1 MTMKN
6 NEFGIG
12 RSRTSLVWYQFK
24 KNKGAVISL
33 IVLCLFILIALI
45 APLIWDYEEDI
56 CAMHSDQRLIKPCLE
71 HIFGTD
77 HMGRD
82 VFARV
87 CYGARYSLFIGF
99 SAVIIS
105 TIFGVTLGSVAGFYG
120 GKTETIIMR
129 IVELALMIPSL
140 MIAVIIV
147 AVSGV
152 SFKNLII
159 ALGVATIP
167 YFARN
172 ARASVMT
179 VCDNEYVEAAKVIG
193 VPKIKI
199 LFKHVIPNAL
209 SPILVQATTRLG
221 GCIVEASSFSFLGL
235 GVLAP
240 TPEWGAMLSES
251 RTYMWQYPY
260 LVIFPGIA
268 IFITA
273 LCINLIGDGLRDAL
287 DPKLKR

>member
-1 MTMKN
+1 MRQKRT
-6 NEFGIG
+6 IG
-12 RSRTSLVWYQFK
+12 KTRFSLIWHQYK

-33 IVLCLFILIALI
+33 CVLCLLIVIALI
-45 APLIWDYEEDI
+45 APFIWDYETEI
-56 CAMHSDQRLIKPCLE
+56 CSMKSNQRLIKPCAQ

-77 HMGRD
+77 HLGRD
-82 VFARV
+82 VFARI
-87 CYGARYSLFIGF
+87 CYGTRYSLFIGF
-99 SAVIIS
+99 AAVSIS
-105 TIFGVTLGSVAGFYG
+105 SVFGITLGSIAGFYG
-120 GKTETIIMR
+120 GRVETIIMR
-129 IVELALMIPSL
+129 VVELALMIPSL

-152 SFKNLII
+152 SFKNLIL

-167 YFARN
+167 HFARN

-179 VCDNEYVEAAKVIG
+179 VCDNEYIDASRVIG
-193 VPKIKI
+193 VKRIKV

-209 SPILVQATTRLG
+209 SPMLVQATTRLG

-260 LVIFPGIA
+260 LVIFPGLA

>member
-1 MTMKN
+1 MSK
-6 NEFGIG
+6 EKRLFGKKRI
-12 RSRTSLVWYQFK
+12 SLVWHQFK
-24 KNKGAVISL
+24 KNKGAVLSL
-33 IVLCLFILIALI
+33 FVLCFLIIVALA
-45 APLIWDYEEDI
+45 APLIWDYETDI
-56 CAMHSDQRLIKPCLE
+56 CGMKSEQRLIKPCAQ

-77 HMGRD
+77 HLGRD
-82 VFARV
+82 VFARI
-87 CYGARYSLFIGF
+87 CYGSRYSLFIGF
-99 SAVIIS
+99 AAVLIS
-105 TIFGVTLGSVAGFYG
+105 SVFGITLGSVAGFYG
-120 GKTETIIMR
+120 GKVETVIMR
-129 IVELALMIPSL
+129 FIELALMIPSL

-167 YFARN
+167 HFARN

-179 VCDNEYVEAAKVIG
+179 VCDNEYIDASCVVGMKRIKV
-193 VPKIKI
+193 

-209 SPILVQATTRLG
+209 SPMLVQATTRLG

-260 LVIFPGIA
+260 LVIFPGLA
-268 IFITA
+268 IFVTA